1 MAKLTLTQAQR
12 LLLGIISSV
21 ESGYTTPEEGIVE
34 LEKLQANAKESG
46 VDLIAAYK
54 LADFQRLRQA
64 YIDTYETSTDPYDSS
79 SSY

>member
-1 MAKLTLTQAQR
+1 MGKLTLTQAQR

-21 ESGYTTPEEGIVE
+21 ESGYMTPEDGIVE
-34 LEKLQANAKESG
+34 LGKLQENAKKSG

-64 YIDTYETSTDPYDSS
+64 HLDTYETSVPYESS